1 MRVTTL
7 LFLITL
13 CFFSASAQ
21 SDFALKTSRIDSL
34 MRAHI
39 VSDGKRPVHSFLLY
53 AHNKT
58 TGFEFHQGVGT
69 VGRNHE
75 VIDAGYQ
82 YNVASITKTVVAT
95 IILQLE
101 EEGKLRV
108 EDKAASYLN
117 GLDFLRFDDFQYWH
131 DSACARDLT
140 IEQLL
145 QHTSGIADIF
155 TDAATRFN
163 ISVLLHK
170 KRQYTTEMIIQK
182 YYQYHLNKKALHKP
196 GQGYHY
202 SDMNYMLLGFIIEQV
217 TGKSLP
223 QAVRERIL
231 EPCGMTDTYFEFY
244 ESRQDSGKRIDA
256 FLNRIN
262 MTRDINTS
270 YEWGGGG
277 LVSTTQDMATFIE
290 SLFNLKFFRYEAT
303 LNKMIDFSATSK
315 FGANYGMGIYKYE
328 LNGKV
333 FYGHGGF
340 YGSVLAYSPAEKVT
354 FSANIGQANPPYDTG
369 KLVQELMDVILT
381 P

>member
-1 MRVTTL
+1 MSVTTL
-7 LFLITL
+7 FLSIIPYLFPV
-13 CFFSASAQ
+13 SAQ
-21 SDFALKTSRIDSL
+21 SDFAIKTDKIDSL
-34 MRAHI
+34 MQAHI
-39 VSDGKRPVHSFLLY
+39 VHDGKHPVHSFLLY

-58 TGFEFHQGVGT
+58 TGFEIHHGVGT
-69 VGRNHE
+69 VGRNDQE
-75 VIDAGYQ
+75 IDAGYQ

-108 EDKAASYLN
+108 EDKAASYLR
-117 GLDFLRFDDFQYWH
+117 GLDYLKFDDFHFWH
-131 DSACARDLT
+131 DSACANDLT
-140 IEQLL
+140 IQQLL

-155 TDAATRFN
+155 TDAATKFN

-182 YYQYHLNKKALHKP
+182 YYKYHLNKKAFNKP
-196 GQGYHY
+196 GLGYHY

-223 QAVRERIL
+223 QAIRERIL

-244 ESRQDSGKRIDA
+244 ESRQGNGKRIDA

-262 MTRDINTS
+262 MTQNINTS

-277 LVSTTQDMATFIE
+277 LVSTTKDMASFIE
-290 SLFNLKFFRYEAT
+290 SLFDLKFFRLEST
-303 LNKMIDFSATSK
+303 LNKMIDFSATL
-315 FGANYGMGIYKYE
+315 NYGATYGLGIFKYE

-340 YGSVLAYSPAEKVT
+340 YGSVLAYAPAERVT
-354 FSANIGQANPPYDTG
+354 FSANIGQAIPPYDTG
-369 KLVQELMDVILT
+369 LLVQKLIDIILN